1 MVTSLQ
7 EVPITVPRPVWLDEL
22 NSALDEHTETMAS
35 FDSAR
40 DPDDLIS

>member
-1 MVTSLQ
+1 MRREALNR
-7 EVPITVPRPVWLDEL
+7 ELAGRLDEL
-22 NSALDEHTETMAS
+22 NSALDELTETKAS